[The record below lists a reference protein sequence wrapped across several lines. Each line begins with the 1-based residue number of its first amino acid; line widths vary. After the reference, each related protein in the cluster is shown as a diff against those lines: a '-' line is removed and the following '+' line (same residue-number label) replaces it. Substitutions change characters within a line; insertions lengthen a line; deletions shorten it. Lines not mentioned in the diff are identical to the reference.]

1 MSDLNIITDAII
13 AAAEA
18 EAKKISEKAEKDCAE
33 IIKAA
38 EEKAN
43 IEAEKYLKES
53 AEKVKNI
60 TEIAESGAIKLLA
73 TDLLRQ
79 KSEMI
84 SSLLT
89 ECKQEIYKMDDKS
102 YNELLVRLLKKHAH
116 KNDSGIISFNKKDKE
131 RLSDEMSEE
140 IQKAGLKIDEEFCDI
155 LGGFVL
161 KYDKIDEN
169 CSVEEIFRSQYE
181 KATDYL
187 NKELFG

>member
-131 RLSDEMSEE
+131 RLSDEMTEE
-140 IQKAGLKIDEEFCDI
+140 IEKAGLKIDEGFCDI
-155 LGGFVL
+155 LGGFIL

-169 CSVEEIFRSQYE
+169 CSVEEIFRGQTE
-181 KATDYL
+181 KATDFL